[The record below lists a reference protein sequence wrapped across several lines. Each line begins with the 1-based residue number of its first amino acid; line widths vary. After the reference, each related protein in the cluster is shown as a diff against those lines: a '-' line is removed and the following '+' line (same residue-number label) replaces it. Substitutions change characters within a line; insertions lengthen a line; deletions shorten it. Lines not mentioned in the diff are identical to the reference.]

1 MPTPYWSGDES
12 LKFDFS
18 NPKVQALREL
28 MSDAQEE
35 LQKAHLAY
43 ERALSIAA
51 DPLNSIDIIALQQ
64 AGRKYAEAVVR
75 HSNVIMEWLALVER
89 SR

>member
-1 MPTPYWSGDES
+1 MASTVAISHPATRQHLSS
-12 LKFDFS
+12 LMI
-18 NPKVQALREL
+18 QALRQT
-28 MSDAQEE
+28 MSDAHQEF
-35 LQKAHLAY
+35 LQAHLAY

-51 DPLNSIDIIALQQ
+51 DSFDSTDIIPLQQ

-75 HSNVIMEWLALVER
+75 HSNVVMEWLALVER